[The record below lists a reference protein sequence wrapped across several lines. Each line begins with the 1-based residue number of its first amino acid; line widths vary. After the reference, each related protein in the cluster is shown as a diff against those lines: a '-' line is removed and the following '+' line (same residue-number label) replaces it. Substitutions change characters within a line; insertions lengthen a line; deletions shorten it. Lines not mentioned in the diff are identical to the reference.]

1 MNGTA
6 VIDAEISLQA
16 VIARDR
22 RKVLHMGLAA
32 FGNGADAED
41 IAQDVF
47 IRIWQRIQ
55 QGHTLDDIPSAWVMR
70 VTINVIRDRMRS
82 HWYRRVTVDAA
93 AGLLHE
99 VPSAEDQALR
109 DHPSAL
115 LDAVRRLP
123 IDQQDIVLL
132 FYVADQSLQA
142 ISEMLGIRASTVKTR
157 LHRARGR
164 LARILGNERR
174 TSGG

>member
-1 MNGTA
+1 
-6 VIDAEISLQA
+6 
-16 VIARDR
+16 
-22 RKVLHMGLAA
+22 
-32 FGNGADAED
+32 
-41 IAQDVF
+41 
-47 IRIWQRIQ
+47 
-55 QGHTLDDIPSAWVMR
+55 MR

-93 AGLLHE
+93 AGLLQA

-109 DHPSAL
+109 GQPSAL

-123 IDQQDIVLL
+123 PDQQNIVLL

-142 ISEMLGIRASTVKTR
+142 ISETLGIRASTVKTR

-164 LARILGNERR
+164 LARILENERR
-174 TSGG
+174 TSDG